1 MDSISVKGGG
11 DTAEDVIGGL
21 RVVLNPSHIK
31 WISDPYGT
39 KVGRIL
45 NMCMLCLHL
54 KINHIPLAT
63 QCSYVA
69 EATSFLVH
77 VPTVWES
84 NDDSETALSI

>member
-1 MDSISVKGGG
+1 MDSISVNGGG

-39 KVGRIL
+39 KVGRIYT
-45 NMCMLCLHL
+45 
-54 KINHIPLAT
+54 INNIPLAI

-69 EATSFLVH
+69 DVATSFSARTHANSLGKQ
-77 VPTVWES
+77 
-84 NDDSETALSI
+84 